1 MKHLFYKPSS
11 KYTYRLYKGNNFTK
25 HYKGSQCSKE
35 QFLHL
40 NFTPPYPACT
50 QPVRLVPTTGQSGC
64 HCLIHTTGQ
73 TGHTDHRSSQNR
85 RVAHTALKGAT
96 RQLPSLGVSLHHFPP
111 LCITADEFDTAG
123 AEVNLR
129 MA

>member
-11 KYTYRLYKGNNFTK
+11 KRLHKRNNFTK
-25 HYKGSQCSKE
+25 HYKGSQCSKQ

-40 NFTPPYPACT
+40 NFTPPYPGCS
-50 QPVRLVPTTGQSGC
+50 QPVRPVPTTGQSGC

-73 TGHTDHRSSQNR
+73 TGHTDRLDRSSQNR
-85 RVAHTALKGAT
+85 GVAHTALKGAT
-96 RQLPSLGVSLHHFPP
+96 RQLHSLGVSLHHFPP
-111 LCITADEFDTAG
+111 LCISADELDTAG
-123 AEVNLR
+123 AEVNIR